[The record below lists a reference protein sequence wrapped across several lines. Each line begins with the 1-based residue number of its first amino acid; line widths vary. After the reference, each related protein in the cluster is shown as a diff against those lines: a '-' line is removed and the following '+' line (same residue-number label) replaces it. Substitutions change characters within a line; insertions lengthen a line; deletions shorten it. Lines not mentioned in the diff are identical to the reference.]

1 MCFPKSMEILR
12 KPQQTNESP
21 KWSRSSQ
28 SSQQM
33 PSQSRISPCALYNS
47 FYFRQP
53 HRTLQPTTKQQQ
65 REAASLSKVLQPS
78 SFTMPFATTSGGY
91 RVIQRKL
98 CPWWRRTDVI
108 KAVSCCRARKPSP
121 TTWNY
126 LNHAPAS
133 RKGGKESVEM
143 TKKAKPKWG
152 FNPFER
158 RVPIQGTIKTTIRHI
173 YANA

>member
-1 MCFPKSMEILR
+1 MSKQIRPPAK
-12 KPQQTNESP
+12 TNHIRLIQHIKESAE
-21 KWSRSSQ
+21 WLRSSQ

-33 PSQSRISPCALYNS
+33 PPQSKISPCAVYNS

-53 HRTLQPTTKQQQ
+53 QRALQPTTKQQQ
-65 REAASLSKVLQPS
+65 REPATLSMVLHPS

-133 RKGGKESVEM
+133 RKGGKNPW
-143 TKKAKPKWG
+143 KGQWKQKPSEDLTLSKG
-152 FNPFER
+152 EY
-158 RVPIQGTIKTTIRHI
+158 Q
-173 YANA
+173 

>member
-1 MCFPKSMEILR
+1 MQEVNKLCLNGLKIVDIILLTPGYCISNRVSKITKIKMCFQMSMQIPR
-12 KPQQTNESP
+12 KPQQTNEAP
-21 KWSRSSQ
+21 QWSRSSQ

-33 PSQSRISPCALYNS
+33 PSRSKISPCALYNS
-47 FYFRQP
+47 FCFRQP
-53 HRTLQPTTKQQQ
+53 QRALQPSTKQQQ

-133 RKGGKESVEM
+133 RKGG
-143 TKKAKPKWG
+143 
-152 FNPFER
+152 
-158 RVPIQGTIKTTIRHI
+158 
-173 YANA
+173 

>member
-1 MCFPKSMEILR
+1 MQEVNRLYLNELKTVEIFLLTPGYCIYNRVSKTTVIKMRLPMSMQIPR
-12 KPQQTNESP
+12 KAQKINESP
-21 KWSRSSQ
+21 QWSRSSQ

-33 PSQSRISPCALYNS
+33 PSRSKISPCALYNS
-47 FYFRQP
+47 FCFRQP
-53 HRTLQPTTKQQQ
+53 HRALQPTTKQQQ

-133 RKGGKESVEM
+133 RKGG
-143 TKKAKPKWG
+143 
-152 FNPFER
+152 
-158 RVPIQGTIKTTIRHI
+158 
-173 YANA
+173 